1 MKELLLF
8 TIAFLFSLSV
18 FSQEA
23 SVKTPVCDNVFDY
36 EISETSNT
44 EFNILINN
52 SSNDNFTFKLFSISE
67 GVDLVTEIS
76 SENFNE
82 KIEFEGLDKNNVYL
96 VQVYGIS
103 SDCRFTIGGMKGIK
117 YENK

>member
-8 TIAFLFSLSV
+8 TTAFLFSLAV

-23 SVKTPVCDNVFDY
+23 PVKSPVCDNVFDY
-36 EISETSNT
+36 EISETSNS
-44 EFNILINN
+44 EFNILISI
-52 SSNDNFTFKLFSISE
+52 SSNDNFTFKLFSIGGEVS
-67 GVDLVTEIS
+67 LVNEIS
-76 SENFNE
+76 SENSNK
-82 KIEFEGLDKNNVYL
+82 KIEFDGLDKDKVYL

-103 SDCRFTIGGMKGIK
+103 NDCLFTIGGMEGIK